1 MTMTDDTILFVKE
14 TKTCSYVLAI
24 HTPRLCA
31 EPGFRSRLDSNG
43 EAQIHC
49 REIIPNAL
57 PESETTSTDSSAT
70 SAGDANVDQAGVPL
84 PVTDYPLKM
93 ARPRAV
99 DPPVAKQPGQDLQK
113 DKLYEDL
120 LRKTLEVLFGGENA
134 KLVAGK
140 SPTLQNVLLHE
151 DGRIEF
157 SDDSESAEQPSEAMD
172 KLAEVFRAAGYEI
185 TPGPEVE
192 QDANNEEGDEEGNYH
207 TMPGHNEL

>member
-57 PESETTSTDSSAT
+57 PESEKTSTESSAT
-70 SAGDANVDQAGVPL
+70 SADDANIDQAGAPL

-99 DPPVAKQPGQDLQK
+99 DPPVAKQPGQEPQK

-120 LRKTLEVLFGGENA
+120 LRKTLEALFGGENA
-134 KLVAGK
+134 KIMAGK
-140 SPTLQNVLLHE
+140 SQTLRSVLLHE
-151 DGRIEF
+151 DGRE
-157 SDDSESAEQPSEAMD
+157 DDSGSAEQPSEAMD

-185 TPGPEVE
+185 MPEPVVAEAE
-192 QDANNEEGDEEGNYH
+192 QDGDEEGNYH
-207 TMPGHNEL
+207 TMSGHDEL